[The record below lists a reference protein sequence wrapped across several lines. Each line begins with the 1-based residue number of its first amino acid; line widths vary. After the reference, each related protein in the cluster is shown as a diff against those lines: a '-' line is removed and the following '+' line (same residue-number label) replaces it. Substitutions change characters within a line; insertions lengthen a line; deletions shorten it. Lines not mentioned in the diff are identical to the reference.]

1 LPSAE
6 EILSTSGSAI
16 QDPENPVEQPSGLEP
31 PPRKGL
37 RRYFDVGFLKSFLTR
52 NGDRGLER
60 YRRAG
65 ITASTSFLSK
75 ALTIIISFASVPLT
89 VHYLGAERYGVW
101 LTISSLLTWM
111 SLTDFGIAG
120 NALVNVIAEADG
132 KDDRQMAREYAA
144 SAFWTLCFASTTVG
158 IVMAFLFPQ
167 IPWRSVFRV
176 SSVMSTQELHLACG
190 LTLLLFALSMP
201 LNMLNS
207 IYSAYQDG
215 FVANMWGIA
224 SNVLAL
230 VALLVVTHLQ
240 GGLPALIVALSGT
253 RVMVSTANAFYL
265 FTNRY
270 RWLRPALSAIRWTR
284 VRRLFQLGGKYMV
297 TQMASLG
304 IYQSQ
309 PFIITQL
316 LGPAKVAT
324 FLIAYK
330 IITVPVDLSY
340 IATTPFVS
348 AFTEAKARADWKWIT
363 GAFKNA
369 SLACLAV
376 GIPVTVGIALTGKV
390 LVRLLA
396 GSQVVP
402 DWSVIAWLSAYTLIG
417 ISAMTMGQL
426 LCGLDRVGGLA
437 VALSLSAVA
446 TIGLGILFAHWWGL
460 AGIAAGMA
468 VAKVITYLPIQ
479 SHQVWG
485 ILRYASAQKSETGMS
500 EV

>member
-1 LPSAE
+1 M
-6 EILSTSGSAI
+6 
-16 QDPENPVEQPSGLEP
+16 NV
-31 PPRKGL
+31 R
-37 RRYFDVGFLKSFLTR
+37 FLKSFLTR
-52 NGDRGLER
+52 SGDRGLER

-65 ITASTSFLSK
+65 VTASTSFLSK
-75 ALTIIISFASVPLT
+75 ALTIVISFASVPLT

-111 SLTDFGIAG
+111 TLTDFGIAG

-132 KDDRQMAREYAA
+132 QDDRQMAREYAA
-144 SAFWTLCFASTTVG
+144 SAFWTLCCVSATVG
-158 IVMAFLFPQ
+158 IVMAFLFPL
-167 IPWRSVFRV
+167 IPWRAIFRV
-176 SSVMSTQELHLACG
+176 SSIMSTQELHLACG

-215 FVANMWGIA
+215 FVANAWGIA

-230 VALLVVTHLQ
+230 VALVCVTRLH
-240 GGLPALIVALSGT
+240 GGLPALIIALSGT
-253 RVMVSTANAFYL
+253 RVIVSTANAIYL
-265 FTNRY
+265 FTHRY
-270 RWLRPALSAIRWTR
+270 RWLRPALSAVRWTR
-284 VRRLFQLGGKYMV
+284 IKRLFQLGGKYLV
-297 TQMASLG
+297 TQLASLG

-309 PFIITQL
+309 PFVITQL
-316 LGPAKVAT
+316 LGPAKVAV

-330 IITVPVDLSY
+330 IITMPVDLSY

-348 AFTEAKARADWKWIT
+348 AFTEAKARADWKWII

-369 SLACLAV
+369 TLACLAL
-376 GIPVTVGIALTGKV
+376 GIPLTLGIALTGKW

-396 GSQVVP
+396 GAQVVP
-402 DWSVIAWLSAYTLIG
+402 DWGVIVWLSIYTLVG
-417 ISAMTMGQL
+417 IAAMTMGQF
-426 LCGLDRVGGLA
+426 LCGLDRVGSLA
-437 VALSLSAVA
+437 IALSLSAVA

-479 SHQVWG
+479 SHEVWRV
-485 ILRYASAQKSETGMS
+485 LRYTSAQDRASSNIAG
-500 EV
+500 